1 MLAVATRECTLMVI
15 TCCNIRCNQACRPCL
30 RSFLPTTWT
39 REKKPPYANHT
50 LPFRHHYSWNT
61 QWCKCRALFNYLFIN
76 APVLHFPRSKG
87 PRNGQL
93 IIISGLC
100 LAKNCYVLH
109 VFYNLE
115 GTPWWDNFM
124 VDLLL
129 TCVYTSTNTLWRT
142 FMIMLDVCKMKF
154 QMRQSNSD
162 AVQK

>member
-30 RSFLPTTWT
+30 CSFLPTTWT

-87 PRNGQL
+87 PRNGKL
-93 IIISGLC
+93 IIISCLC
-100 LAKNCYVLH
+100 LAKIVMYCMSSITLKVHHDETISWSIYCSH
-109 VFYNLE
+109 VCTLQPTLYMTHFY
-115 GTPWWDNFM
+115 DYARCM
-124 VDLLL
+124 
-129 TCVYTSTNTLWRT
+129 
-142 FMIMLDVCKMKF
+142 
-154 QMRQSNSD
+154 
-162 AVQK
+162 